1 MEVKEHLKAI
11 LGSLAEDAR
20 VEVDENSGGR
30 VDALVISGSFAGVPD
45 RVRQE
50 NIWTR
55 LRKEMSAAE
64 LFQVSFVLATTPEEE
79 AALSQWPA
87 EGD

>member
-1 MEVKEHLKAI
+1 MEIKEHLKTI

-20 VEVDENSGGR
+20 VEVDESSSGR

-55 LRKEMSAAE
+55 LRDEMSAAE
-64 LFQVSFVLATTPEEE
+64 LLKVSFVLATTPEEE
-79 AALSQWPA
+79 KALSQWPT
-87 EGD
+87 EDD